1 MTKVNKIQV
10 VMTLEEN
17 AELIKEAAGQQRTIS
32 NLARKY
38 INEGVKR
45 DINSRK
51 QILPPFVMP
60 T

>member
-10 VMTLEEN
+10 VLTTEEQGL
-17 AELIKEAAGQQRTIS
+17 LIKEAHKQQRTIS

-45 DINSRK
+45 DMEVKS
-51 QILPPFVMP
+51 V
-60 T
+60 